1 MIRSMYKTLCSCV
14 KTSEGLT
21 EFFPCKIGTR
31 QGCMLSP
38 FLFVLYFILF
48 IIILSPFLFVLYF
61 TLFIIDITAEFNNG
75 IFVRYQKLLVKFNY
89 FCMRII

>member
-21 EFFPCKIGTR
+21 EFFPCRIGTR

-38 FLFVLYFILF
+38 FLFVLYFN
-48 IIILSPFLFVLYF
+48 
-61 TLFIIDITAEFNNG
+61 LFIIDITAEFNNG